1 MDEKELLNIGTKD
14 KFNEIVEKL
23 NLTYR
28 QKQIFVLKY
37 GCGMM
42 NVDIAE
48 EIGYCSKVVSSE
60 LKIIRHKMSQ
70 L

>member
-1 MDEKELLNIGTKD
+1 MDEKEILNIGTKE
-14 KFNEIVEKL
+14 KFNEIVKKL

-28 QKQIFVLKY
+28 QEQIFVLKY
-37 GCGMM
+37 GRGMM
-42 NVDIAE
+42 NADIAE
-48 EIGYCSKVVSSE
+48 EIGFCTKVVSSE

>member
-1 MDEKELLNIGTKD
+1 MDEKELLNIGTKED
-14 KFNEIVEKL
+14 FDRIVQKL

-28 QKQIFVLKY
+28 QEKIFVLKY
-37 GCGMM
+37 GRGMM
-42 NVDIAE
+42 NADIAE
-48 EIGYCSKVVSSE
+48 EIGFCRKVVSNE